1 MLRFRWNPGGEKH
14 AFYRQAG
21 WTAGRGVGWLD
32 FVSPGGLEV
41 GEKVG
46 VSQAG
51 VGVSYGCSI
60 SFLGR
65 VSSVRIHWRCCS
77 RAAAGWFPPPSLPE
91 ASATAF
97 VR

>member
-21 WTAGRGVGWLD
+21 CTAGRGVGWLD

-51 VGVSYGCSI
+51 VGVS
-60 SFLGR
+60 
-65 VSSVRIHWRCCS
+65 
-77 RAAAGWFPPPSLPE
+77 
-91 ASATAF
+91 
-97 VR
+97 